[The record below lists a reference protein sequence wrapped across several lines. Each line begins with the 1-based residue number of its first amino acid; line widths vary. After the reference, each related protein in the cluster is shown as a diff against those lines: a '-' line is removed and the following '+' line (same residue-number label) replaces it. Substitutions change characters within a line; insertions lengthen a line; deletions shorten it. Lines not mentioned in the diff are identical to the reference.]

1 MCLQA
6 VRNQW
11 DILYI
16 YVKIFIFMIF
26 VFFSSY
32 PVYINLLLRYC
43 ENYKIKLK
51 SYDSWKMA
59 NGHVNIAQLR

>member
-1 MCLQA
+1 
-6 VRNQW
+6 
-11 DILYI
+11 
-16 YVKIFIFMIF
+16 MIF

-32 PVYINLLLRYC
+32 PVHINLLLRYC

>member
-32 PVYINLLLRYC
+32 PMYINLLLRYC

-51 SYDSWKMA
+51 SYDNKI
-59 NGHVNIAQLR
+59 NCNV

>member
-1 MCLQA
+1 MT
-6 VRNQW
+6 
-11 DILYI
+11 
-16 YVKIFIFMIF
+16 F

-51 SYDSWKMA
+51 GYDNKINS
-59 NGHVNIAQLR
+59 NV